1 MGKTKP
7 NQKTKKPK
15 KIFLKK
21 VMKMYK
27 IKTKLKKITN
37 RGFLKN
43 VQNNDFFNWVII
55 KKIA

>member
-1 MGKTKP
+1 MGKTKNP
-7 NQKTKKPK
+7 KTTQKPK

-27 IKTKLKKITN
+27 IKTELKKIIN

-55 KKIA
+55 

>member
-7 NQKTKKPK
+7 PKNPKKTK

-27 IKTKLKKITN
+27 IKTELKKIIN

-55 KKIA
+55 

>member
-7 NQKTKKPK
+7 PKKTKKPK

-27 IKTKLKKITN
+27 IKTELKKITN

>member
-7 NQKTKKPK
+7 QKNPKKTK

-27 IKTKLKKITN
+27 IKTELKKIIN

-55 KKIA
+55 QKIA

>member
-7 NQKTKKPK
+7 PKNPKKPK

-27 IKTKLKKITN
+27 IKTELKKITN

>member
-1 MGKTKP
+1 MGKTKSP
-7 NQKTKKPK
+7 KNKKKPK

-27 IKTKLKKITN
+27 IKTELKKINN

-55 KKIA
+55 

>member
-7 NQKTKKPK
+7 PKKPK
-15 KIFLKK
+15 KTKKFFLKK

-27 IKTKLKKITN
+27 IKTELKKIIN

-55 KKIA
+55 